1 MEHPQLCLKSLVL
14 GTLLKLLSSA
24 VRPDMSLVK
33 TLNKTNTCTP
43 GTQQRAR
50 IRDQRWIRDPQLRDR
65 EGRQILSLRRIEICG
80 EERSRCAAHRGARG
94 FEMWRCLRGFSS
106 GLGFT
111 TTRGWA
117 AGGFGCMTKRDLG

>member
-1 MEHPQLCLKSLVL
+1 MMEHPQLCLKSLVL

-50 IRDQRWIRDPQLRDR
+50 FRDQRWIRDPQLRDR

-80 EERSRCAAHRGARG
+80 EERFWCVVFWGVWG
-94 FEMWRCLRGFSS
+94 FVLWWCLRGFSS
-106 GLGFT
+106 GLG
-111 TTRGWA
+111 
-117 AGGFGCMTKRDLG
+117 